1 MEVAA
6 GLIKLQI
13 SHHDTLT
20 DWQQH
25 MNDSVE
31 QVTASLK
38 NEQVMV
44 ESWFKIE
51 IESTPYLLWYMR
63 AASLEKA
70 VQAFQASTAEIDIF
84 HMQSIMK
91 MAEGSEQI
99 LAQPLLDF
107 SA

>member
-6 GLIKLQI
+6 GLIKLQT
-13 SHHDTLT
+13 SHQETLAE
-20 DWQQH
+20 WQQR
-25 MNDSVE
+25 MNESVE

-44 ESWFKIE
+44 ESWFKLE
-51 IESTPYLLWYMR
+51 IESNSYLLWYMR
-63 AASLEKA
+63 AESLEKA

-84 HMQSIMK
+84 HMQSIVK
-91 MAEGSEQI
+91 MAKGSEQI
-99 LAQPLLDF
+99 FAQPLLDF